1 MYNDNPPHP
10 LLWLIV
16 LFVTLFTLLGYTV
29 SASSNTDGISA
40 KSATLYQ
47 PDTGNF
53 LFKKNSSKRL
63 PMASTTKIMTAIIA
77 SERLSRDKIYE
88 IMPEAVGIEGS
99 SAYLKAG
106 DKISG
111 EELLYALLLQS
122 ANDAAVAIAYH
133 VSGSIEDFADLM
145 NDKVCELGLTNTHFT
160 NPHGLDDEEHYTT
173 AEDLALISSEL
184 LSDPSLSEIVS
195 TYKKTFIGEGRQRTY
210 VNHNKLLLKYD
221 DAIGVKTGFTKKSGR
236 CLVGAAERDGLR
248 FITVTLDAPND
259 WNDHKT
265 LFDYGFNSLECLS
278 LANEGEFHYEI
289 PLINGK
295 DGFITVKNTEKLSL
309 ILPKTEREI
318 EKCVKMHKYVIA
330 PVCEGTKLGE
340 VIFTDNG
347 KELGRIHLVAEK
359 TVPTIKSKNIFE
371 KIKDKLF

>member
-1 MYNDNPPHP
+1 MYNDKTPHP

-99 SAYLKAG
+99 SAYLKEG

-160 NPHGLDDEEHYTT
+160 NPHGLDE
-173 AEDLALISSEL
+173 
-184 LSDPSLSEIVS
+184 
-195 TYKKTFIGEGRQRTY
+195 
-210 VNHNKLLLKYD
+210 
-221 DAIGVKTGFTKKSGR
+221 
-236 CLVGAAERDGLR
+236 
-248 FITVTLDAPND
+248 
-259 WNDHKT
+259 
-265 LFDYGFNSLECLS
+265 
-278 LANEGEFHYEI
+278 
-289 PLINGK
+289 
-295 DGFITVKNTEKLSL
+295 
-309 ILPKTEREI
+309 
-318 EKCVKMHKYVIA
+318 
-330 PVCEGTKLGE
+330 
-340 VIFTDNG
+340 
-347 KELGRIHLVAEK
+347 
-359 TVPTIKSKNIFE
+359 
-371 KIKDKLF
+371 